1 MKLEIDKISLSSFSK
16 KSILIFS
23 DILIIIFAIIFSYSL
38 RLDSLFNPFDIDYR
52 VYLIFITIFI
62 LNFYF
67 NNIYQILISF
77 FDNQSIIKIIR
88 VVLISQIIIFFLNII
103 FFKSFFFP
111 RSISI
116 IAPIISCILFVLFR
130 IILNYFINL
139 KNKKLNFDNRILIY
153 GINEKSLSIFKNLKN
168 YPNYGKVVAFIET
181 KDRYKQREISGIK
194 IFKKK
199 DIDRIIND
207 YKITEIIINSKTF
220 SKKNIE
226 DLYQK
231 SEKNNIRVKNLNEKK
246 NLRDFLAQ
254 SLEIIPNFFEI
265 INRPQI
271 KVDTKILSKK
281 VRNKNILVTGGGG
294 SIGSELC
301 IEIIKHKPKNLYVV
315 DNSEINL
322 FNFSKKIEN
331 YNFKNIKNIEFV
343 LGDCTDLIFLRT
355 KFKNKRIDEIYH
367 TAAYKHVGFSEDNLY
382 SLIKNNILGT
392 KIILDFSLLKKI
404 KSFIFISTD
413 KAVNPKSIL
422 GYTKK
427 IGEKLVKFYAVKKN
441 FSSNTNFTVVRF
453 GNVVGSSG
461 SVIPLFLRQL
471 KENKPLTVTHK
482 NVSRY
487 FMSISEA
494 VQLIINSSYLNSE
507 RFNIFALDMG
517 KQIRIYDLAKRII
530 RLSGYSVK
538 KNKNSKGD
546 IPINFI
552 GLKKGEK
559 IREEITLGKNLK
571 RTKKTEIF
579 LCDEKSSYSKKL
591 NIFLNEKTNLKEKNK
606 NFLKKLSM

>member
-1 MKLEIDKISLSSFSK
+1 MDKINLSNFSK
-16 KSILIFS
+16 KFILVFA
-23 DILIIIFAIIFSYSL
+23 DIWIIIFAVIFSYSI
-38 RLDSLFNPFDIDYR
+38 RLDTIFNPFNIDYR
-52 VYLIFITIFI
+52 VYLIFVSVFVI
-62 LNFYF
+62 NFYF
-67 NNIYQILISF
+67 NNVYQIVISF
-77 FDNQSIIKIIR
+77 FDNHAIIKIIY
-88 VVLISQIIIFFLNII
+88 VVLFSQVILFILNTIFYKN
-103 FFKSFFFP
+103 FFFP

-116 IAPIISCILFVLFR
+116 IAPIISGILFVLFR
-130 IILNYFINL
+130 IILNYLINI
-139 KNKKLNFDNRILIY
+139 KYRKLNFDNKILIY
-153 GINEKSLSIFKNLKN
+153 GINEKSLYIFKNLKN

-181 KDRYKQREISGIK
+181 KDRYKKREIGGIK
-194 IFKKK
+194 IFKKN
-199 DIDRIIND
+199 DIDRIIKD

-231 SEKNNIRVKNLNEKK
+231 SEKNNIRIKNLNEKK
-246 NLRDFLAQ
+246 NLRNFLAQ
-254 SLEIIPNFFEI
+254 SLEITPNFFEI
-265 INRPQI
+265 IDRPQI
-271 KVDTKILSKK
+271 KVDTRILSQKIK
-281 VRNKNILVTGGGG
+281 NKNILVTGGGG

-301 IEIIKHKPKNLYVV
+301 IEILKHKPLNLYVV

-331 YNFKNIKNIEFV
+331 YDLKNLKKIEFV
-343 LGDCTDLIFLRT
+343 LGDCTDLIFLKT

-382 SLIKNNILGT
+382 SLIKNNIYGT
-392 KIILDFSLLKKI
+392 KIILDFSLFKKV

-427 IGEKLVKFYAVKKN
+427 IGEKLVRYYSSKKN
-441 FSSNTNFTVVRF
+441 FITKINFTVVRF

-461 SVIPLFLRQL
+461 SVIPIFLRQL
-471 KENKPLTVTHK
+471 KENRPLTVTHK

-494 VQLIINSSYLNSE
+494 VQLIINSSYLNNG

-517 KQIRIYDLAKRII
+517 KQIKIYELAKRII

-546 IPINFI
+546 ILINLV

-559 IREEITLGKNLK
+559 IKEEITLGKNLK

-579 LCDEKSSYSKKL
+579 LCEEKLSSSKKL
-591 NIFLNEKTNLKEKNK
+591 DIFFNEKANLKKINK
-606 NFLKKLSM
+606 DLLKKLSM